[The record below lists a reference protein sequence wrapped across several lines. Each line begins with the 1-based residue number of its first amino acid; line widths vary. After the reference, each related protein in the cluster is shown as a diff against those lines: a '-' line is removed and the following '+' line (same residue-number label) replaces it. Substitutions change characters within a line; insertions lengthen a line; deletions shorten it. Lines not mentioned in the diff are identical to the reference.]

1 MSKGSVLFLYPHN
14 AGRSQMA
21 EALLRNHAVDRFDV
35 ASAGLEP
42 TAVHLLT
49 ICAMNEI
56 GEDLSA
62 FRAKGLNDF
71 LGKTEFN
78 FAVIVCERTKKSY
91 PHI

>member
-1 MSKGSVLFLYPHN
+1 
-14 AGRSQMA
+14 
-21 EALLRNHAVDRFDV
+21 
-35 ASAGLEP
+35 
-42 TAVHLLT
+42 
-49 ICAMNEI
+49 MNEI

-91 PHI
+91 SHI